1 MPKTKDIEYIVDA
14 KGRRTRVIL
23 SFRAYQELM
32 QELADLREMEDPAS
46 ESWEDLDKVLSEIEN
61 ARKV

>member
-14 KGRRTRVIL
+14 KGRTTRVIL

-46 ESWEDLDKVLSEIEN
+46 ESWEDLETVLAQIEN